1 MLRVLQ
7 ESYLQ
12 DNTSH
17 LSISEWATL
26 MAFLC
31 AYIPDPRFADYGK
44 VELVFSE
51 GPERIPGRSP
61 NLLLFFFS
69 FFFFSKCKGGLVC
82 TKEFSQ
88 LRCPIG
94 TWSAV
99 IGESGQQV
107 LGNLGHLEK
116 KTL

>member
-61 NLLLFFFS
+61 NLLLFFFFQKLLKGVGKADTELVS
-69 FFFFSKCKGGLVC
+69 PFFPSCRAGLCSVPPP
-82 TKEFSQ
+82 
-88 LRCPIG
+88 LPP
-94 TWSAV
+94 
-99 IGESGQQV
+99 GEEGCGMLQR
-107 LGNLGHLEK
+107 GNVV
-116 KTL
+116 